1 MSILYEIL
9 CFVNKIYA
17 SCDYLVMNL
26 LCNIVFFLFFLLACI
41 FWSPSLFSQQ
51 IDKSLNIHSVLN
63 IGFKEK
69 NPMRSLRRMHSF
81 MGQSNK
87 KAIAFRTEIIGWE
100 ILHLAIVATFT
111 L

>member
-1 MSILYEIL
+1 
-9 CFVNKIYA
+9 
-17 SCDYLVMNL
+17 
-26 LCNIVFFLFFLLACI
+26 
-41 FWSPSLFSQQ
+41 
-51 IDKSLNIHSVLN
+51 LN